1 MAKELGEK
9 HGEFFRVRAEPGP
22 LKFGTSLIKTSH
34 PPSTPWTSPRAT
46 VAWTPPANVWKSEGH
61 GVMLGV

>member
-22 LKFGTSLIKTSH
+22 LKFGTSLRK
-34 PPSTPWTSPRAT
+34 PPTRPL
-46 VAWTPPANVWKSEGH
+46 PPGH
-61 GVMLGV
+61 H

>member
-22 LKFGTSLIKTSH
+22 LKMETFLRKPPTRPLPPGRHQEPRSPGPLQQMFGKV
-34 PPSTPWTSPRAT
+34 RDM
-46 VAWTPPANVWKSEGH
+46 V
-61 GVMLGV
+61 